1 MYFLRVKGFFRSLY
15 DTAIYVR
22 GEGKSRVI
30 LSVYVD
36 DLLIVSNNLQTIE
49 GVKQKLKLEFE
60 MVDFGEA
67 SSILGIQITRNLAQG
82 WLELDQRRYVEV
94 ILDKF
99 GMRECRGVVTPL
111 EPNVKFSKTQGAT
124 TEGEVKIMEGVPYKQ
139 AIGSLMY
146 LMVSTRPDIASSIQ
160 VFAKYMQNP
169 GVEHWEG
176 VKRVFRYLKS
186 TMKMCVRYERGHSSQ
201 VSGFCDSDYA
211 GDVDTMRSTAGYIFL
226 LAGGAISWSSKRQAI
241 VALSS
246 TEAEYMAATHASK
259 EALWLKRFIG
269 ELGTN
274 QSPVKILCD
283 NQSALKLMKNPQ
295 YHARTKHISVQFHFI
310 RELIEEGEIEFHF
323 VGTNMQ
329 CADFLTKGVTR
340 EKLELFTFEVGLR
353 RAEGQRVEKEKK
365 VTFKLG

>member
-1 MYFLRVKGFFRSLY
+1 M
-15 DTAIYVR
+15 R

-124 TEGEVKIMEGVPYKQ
+124 TEEEVKIMETVPYKQ